1 MTSSSNKKPLYLK
14 SFGTCIDE
22 FIKLV
27 EDEFPNDVDVKY
39 AKNGI
44 SAIKKSNPRML
55 VECWLKYVYIPNKD
69 KIHNNDL
76 SFIID
81 GDHGILDD
89 FDGGAK
95 VKDAL
100 FRLKEPISKLNKDMV
115 TKLAT
120 YILNMSKLSVLYF
133 S

>member
-1 MTSSSNKKPLYLK
+1 MTSSLNKKPLYLK
-14 SFGTCIDE
+14 NFGTCIDE
-22 FIKLV
+22 FIKTV

-44 SAIKKSNPRML
+44 ATIKKSNPRVL
-55 VECWLKYVYIPNKD
+55 VEYWLKYVYIPNKD
-69 KIHNNDL
+69 KIHNGDV

-81 GDHGILDD
+81 GDHRVLDG

-100 FRLKEPISKLNKDMV
+100 FRLKDPISKLNKDLI